1 MKFFSTFL
9 LLLAS
14 ATAFSQNFDTVQIR
28 PQKLTDRVYMLKGSG
43 GNIGLLTGSDG
54 LLMID
59 DQFAPLSEKIAKA
72 VSSIDA
78 GQVRFLVNT
87 HIHGDHTGG
96 NENFKK
102 MGVTF
107 IAHDFVRQRMS
118 KESVNARTN
127 QTIPPRDKSAW
138 PELTFSDRMNVHLND
153 EDIELYHFVN
163 GHTDG
168 DVIVRFVKANVYHTG
183 DSFTRTSYPYIDQ
196 SNGGSV
202 DGYITNLDKM
212 LALFDDNAKI
222 VPGHGEVATKAD
234 VKAFRDMLV
243 DIKAQVNDAMKKG
256 KKVEDIPA
264 LNITARYDDVWGK
277 GFVKGKDFVLL
288 VAQAV
293 ASSNTAGPKGPKGKV
308 KK

>member
-1 MKFFSTFL
+1 
-9 LLLAS
+9 
-14 ATAFSQNFDTVQIR
+14 
-28 PQKLTDRVYMLKGSG
+28 VYMLKGSG
-43 GNIGLLTGSDG
+43 GNIGLLTGADG

-59 DQFAPLSEKIAKA
+59 DQFAPLSEKISKA

-107 IAHDFVRQRMS
+107 IAHDFVRQRMM
-118 KESVNARTN
+118 KESVNPRTN
-127 QTIPPRDKSAW
+127 QAVPPRDKAAW

-168 DVIVRFVKANVYHTG
+168 DVVIRFVKANVYHTG
-183 DSFTRTSYPYIDQ
+183 DSFTRTSYPFIDQ

-202 DGYITNLDKM
+202 DGYITNVEKI
-212 LALFDDNAKI
+212 LALVDDNAKI
-222 VPGHGEVATKAD
+222 IPGHGEVATKAD
-234 VKAFRDMLV
+234 LKAFRDMLV
-243 DIKAQVNDAMKKG
+243 DIKTQIAGAMKKG

-264 LNITARYDDVWGK
+264 LNLTAKYDDVWGK
-277 GFVKGKDFVLL
+277 GFVKGKDFALL
-288 VAQAV
+288 VAQALV
-293 ASSNTAGPKGPKGKV
+293 ANNTAKS